1 MATPGELVHT
11 VAKVLGIPQATIVQ
25 YDRNLAAA
33 GLRTKSGRGPSAAQV
48 TSEDAAN
55 LLIAICGA
63 PASGAAIKEAVET
76 CERYRL
82 LQAYGVNS
90 KSKSGPFA
98 RLKLHCPTLGRLPE
112 RHEFGRAIA
121 ALIDSVAAGE
131 FGYPRDPFLYPY
143 VSVRLDGPTPAGA
156 IFIDFRRKIHVS
168 YRKSDD
174 FQPDQGDFRQERRF
188 GFATLQQ
195 IATLVGSRIGPISDD
210 KYADRMAPDSL
221 RRTLFGNWMPN
232 DAAD

>member
-11 VAKVLGIPQATIVQ
+11 VAKALGIPQATVVQ

-63 PASGAAIKEAVET
+63 PASGAPIKEAVET
-76 CERYRL
+76 CQRYRL
-82 LQAYGVNS
+82 LQVYGAP
-90 KSKSGPFA
+90 KSKSGPFG

-121 ALIDSVAAGE
+121 ALIDSFAAGE
-131 FGYPRDPFLYPY
+131 FGNPREAFFYPE
-143 VSVRLDGPTPAGA
+143 VSVRLDGPKPAGA
-156 IFIDFRRKIHVS
+156 IYIDFRRKNYVS
-168 YRKSDD
+168 YRESDD
-174 FQPDQGDFRQERRF
+174 FEPDQSDFRQERRF

-195 IATLVGSRIGPISDD
+195 IAKVVGSRIGPISDD
-210 KYADRMAPDSL
+210 KYTDRMGPDSV
-221 RRTLFGNWMPN
+221 RRTLLGN
-232 DAAD
+232 